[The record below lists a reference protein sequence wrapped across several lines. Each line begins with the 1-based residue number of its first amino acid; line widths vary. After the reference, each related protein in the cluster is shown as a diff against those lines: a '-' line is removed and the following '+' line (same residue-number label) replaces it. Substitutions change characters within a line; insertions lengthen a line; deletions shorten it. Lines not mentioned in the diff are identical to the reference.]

1 MEKPFFVPQ
10 SISAEHQW
18 TSTKIWVI
26 LIALLQWYVALL
38 QWYAITMNI
47 QPKMKEFAILNPI
60 EVLKN
65 SKCGI
70 VYKVQTIMALKV

>member
-1 MEKPFFVPQ
+1 
-10 SISAEHQW
+10 
-18 TSTKIWVI
+18 
-26 LIALLQWYVALL
+26 
-38 QWYAITMNI
+38 MNI

-70 VYKVQTIMALKV
+70 VYKVQTIMALKVWVISQPYQQHRETTLRLHADFEFSSG